1 MSQTSGRVLRPLP
14 WHAASS
20 AAARVKMRMLRLRAD
35 GAGLLGSAQS
45 HPVESAFSQVAPS
58 NHSSTDLH
66 DNARFARIVLPY
78 LGDAYALARR
88 MTGSRRDAEDV
99 VQEACIRA
107 FRAISRVNNVN
118 FRAWVL
124 TVVHNT
130 ACTWLRR
137 NRRHAALVGVPDLA
151 ATELEHAIIGDVNA
165 ETPETVLIAK
175 SDTERL
181 DAAIS
186 ALPPPF
192 RETVI
197 LRDLDGLSYR
207 EIAEIT
213 GAPIGTVL
221 SRVAR
226 GRKRLLASLLEEANF
241 THC

>member
-1 MSQTSGRVLRPLP
+1 ASG
-14 WHAASS
+14 S
-20 AAARVKMRMLRLRAD
+20 AAARAKMRMLRMHAD
-35 GAGLLGSAQS
+35 GAARLESTRA
-45 HPVESAFSQVAPS
+45 HPVISSSPPVAPS
-58 NHSSTDLH
+58 NHSLPALP
-66 DNARFARIVLPY
+66 DNVRFARIVLPY

-107 FRAISRVNNVN
+107 FRAISRVTDGHL
-118 FRAWVL
+118 RAWVL

-137 NRRHAALVGVPDLA
+137 NRRHAALVGVSDLV
-151 ATELEHAIIGDVNA
+151 ATELEQAIVGDVNA

-175 SDTERL
+175 SDAERL

-186 ALPPPF
+186 ALPMPF
-192 RETVI
+192 RETVV

-213 GAPIGTVL
+213 GAPIGTVM
-221 SRVAR
+221 SRLAR
-226 GRKRLLASLLEEANF
+226 GRKRLLERLVEETEI